1 MEFKY
6 STVVDPTTYKT
17 HGLCDGIPLRCHES
31 PELEEIET
39 LRCQEDWRD
48 WVGPLGF
55 YKGGL
60 GPRWNFMAIT
70 VPECLPERL
79 GVLGYANELAFLH
92 DDVTDVADYGDLHN
106 DDLKAAF
113 EEAASTGR
121 IEGSASGK
129 RAIQAHI
136 ANEMMKIHKQHAITT
151 LQAWAKFAELGSG
164 RQHTTHF
171 KTEKEYIEYRMIDI
185 GTMFWYGM
193 VTFGMGISIPEE
205 ELDMCHDLAN
215 TAYLNLGLTND
226 LYSWQKEY
234 ETAVAMGRDYVANII
249 GVLME
254 ERKISEEEAK
264 EVCREKIKV
273 TIVDFRKIVEDTKA
287 REDVSLDTKRYL
299 EALLYSLSGNLVWSI
314 DCPRYHR
321 WSSYNER
328 QLDWMK
334 DGIPKIYKNPP
345 KANGVSTATGNG
357 VHNGAEKTV
366 ANGNLNGNDTV
377 HAPVTNGSM
386 NGNGAAHAPVS
397 NGSTGLKNPF
407 SMEVDTDIVNVFA
420 RKEYKAINGLKL
432 HEGEKY
438 PSIGEFELNDDVAP
452 WKDPEIETKVIQ
464 APYDYISCLPS
475 KGIREQAIDALNVW
489 CRVPATKLDRIKLV
503 TNMLHNTSLMLDDLE
518 DGSNLR
524 RGKSST
530 HTIFGAGQTV
540 NAANYQIIRA
550 LEEVQ
555 KFGDAE
561 SILIFTEELKN
572 LYVGQSLDL
581 YWTNNVICPSVN
593 EYFRMVEHK
602 TGGLFR
608 LFGRLM
614 SLYSTNPVKADII
627 SLLNQFG
634 RYFQTRDD
642 YQNLTSPEYTKQKG
656 FCEDLDEGKF
666 SLPLIHLML
675 SAPSNSVVRN
685 IWTQRLVNNKASLAH
700 KQTILELMKKSGSLQ
715 FTVDALDLLQDKV
728 EKSIS
733 DLEAKFGV
741 ENFQLRL
748 ILEMLRK
755 N

>member
-1 MEFKY
+1 MEYKY
-6 STVVDPTTYKT
+6 STVVDPSTYET

-39 LRCQEDWRD
+39 LRCQENWRE

-92 DDVTDVADYGDLHN
+92 DDVTDVADYGDAHN

-113 EEAASTGR
+113 EQAANTGQ
-121 IEGSASGK
+121 IAESASGK

-151 LQAWAKFAELGSG
+151 LKAWAKFAELGSG

-171 KTEKEYIEYRMIDI
+171 RTEEEYIKYRMIDI

-193 VTFGMGISIPEE
+193 VTFGMGISVPEE
-205 ELDMCHDLAN
+205 ELEMCHSLAN
-215 TAYLNLGLTND
+215 IAYLNLGLTND

-234 ETAVAMGRDYVANII
+234 ETAVAMDRDYVANII

-254 ERKISEEEAK
+254 ERAISEAVAK
-264 EVCREKIKV
+264 EVCREKIKQ
-273 TIVDFRKIVEDTKA
+273 TIVDFRQIVEDTNA
-287 REDVSLDTKRYL
+287 REDVSVDTKRYL
-299 EALLYSLSGNLVWSI
+299 EGLLYSLSGNLVWSI

-334 DGIPKIYKNPP
+334 NGIPKTETPKAPQ
-345 KANGVSTATGNG
+345 KANGVSTTNGNG
-357 VHNGAEKTV
+357 HHHVQETPVPNGN
-366 ANGNLNGNDTV
+366 ANGNGL
-377 HAPVTNGSM
+377 ATNGSM
-386 NGNGAAHAPVS
+386 NGNGVAHAS
-397 NGSTGLKNPF
+397 HTNGSSVKDPF
-407 SMEVDTDIVNVFA
+407 SLDVDTDLVNVFA
-420 RKEYKAINGLKL
+420 RQEYKNISAPKL
-432 HEGEKY
+432 HEGENH
-438 PSIGEFELNDDVAP
+438 SSNGEVKLNGDSTA
-452 WKDPEIETKVIQ
+452 WKEPEEVETKLIE
-464 APYDYISCLPS
+464 APYEYISSLPS
-475 KGIREQAIDALNVW
+475 KGVREQAIDALNVW
-489 CRVPATKLDRIKLV
+489 CRVPAAKLDRIKLV
-503 TNMLHNTSLMLDDLE
+503 TNMLHNASLMLDDLE
-518 DGSNLR
+518 DGSDLR

-561 SILIFTEELKN
+561 SIIIFTEELKN
-572 LYVGQSLDL
+572 LYIGQSLDL

-593 EYFRMVEHK
+593 EYFRMVENK

-614 SLYSTNPVKADII
+614 SLHSTNPVKADLT

-666 SLPLIHLML
+666 SLPLIHLMH
-675 SAPSNSVVRN
+675 SAPSNAVVRN
-685 IWTQRLVNNKASLAH
+685 IWTQRLVHNMASVAH
-700 KQTILELMKKSGSLQ
+700 KHTILELMKTSGSLQ
-715 FTVDALDLLQDKV
+715 FTVDALEILNLKV
-728 EKSIS
+728 EKGIS
-733 DLEAKFGV
+733 DLEGRFGM

>member
-6 STVVDPTTYKT
+6 STVIDPTTYET
-17 HGLCDGIPLRCHES
+17 HSLCDGIDLRCHES

-39 LRCQEDWRD
+39 LRCQENWRE

-92 DDVTDVADYGDLHN
+92 DDITDVADYGDIHN

-121 IEGSASGK
+121 IEGSTSGK

-136 ANEMMKIHKQHAITT
+136 ANEMIKIHKEHAIAT
-151 LQAWAKFAELGSG
+151 LEAWAKFAELGSG
-164 RQHTTHF
+164 RQHTTNF
-171 KTEKEYIEYRMIDI
+171 KTEKEYIEYRMLDI

-193 VTFGMGISIPEE
+193 VTFGMGISIPKE
-205 ELDMCHDLAN
+205 ELEMCHELAS

-249 GVLME
+249 GVLMQ
-254 ERKISEEEAK
+254 ERKVSEEVAK
-264 EVCREKIKV
+264 EICREKIKV
-273 TIVDFRKIVEDTKA
+273 TIVDFRKIVADTNA
-287 REDVSLDTKRYL
+287 RDDVSLDTKRYL
-299 EALLYSLSGNLVWSI
+299 EGLLYSLSGNLVWSI

-334 DGIPKIYKNPP
+334 NGIPKSP
-345 KANGVSTATGNG
+345 KDLPKSNVVSNGTEKIVSNG
-357 VHNGAEKTV
+357 YV
-366 ANGNLNGNDTV
+366 
-377 HAPVTNGSM
+377 
-386 NGNGAAHAPVS
+386 NGNGAVHDSATSSDTNGNGTTHAPVS
-397 NGSTGLKNPF
+397 NGSNGSTSLKDPF
-407 SMEVDTDIVNVFA
+407 SLDVDTDLVNVFA
-420 RKEYKAINGLKL
+420 RKEYKAISAPKL
-432 HEGEKY
+432 HEREGY
-438 PSIGEFELNDDVAP
+438 PSAPSSGLNGDVIIQ
-452 WKDPEIETKVIQ
+452 KTSEIETTVIQ
-464 APYDYISCLPS
+464 APYDYISSLPS
-475 KGIREQAIDALNVW
+475 KGVRDQAIDALNVW
-489 CRVPATKLDRIKLV
+489 CRVPASKVDRIKLV
-503 TNMLHNTSLMLDDLE
+503 TNMLHNTSLMLDDME
-518 DGSNLR
+518 DGSSLR
-524 RGKSST
+524 RGKPST

-540 NAANYQIIRA
+540 NAANYQIIHA

-555 KFGDAE
+555 KLGDKE
-561 SILIFTEELKN
+561 SVLIFTEELKN
-572 LYVGQSLDL
+572 LYIGQSLDL
-581 YWTNNVICPSVN
+581 HWTTNVICPTVD
-593 EYFRMVEHK
+593 EYFHMVEHK

-608 LFGRLM
+608 LFGRLL
-614 SLYSTNPVKADII
+614 SLHSTNPVKADLT
-627 SLLNQFG
+627 SLLDNFG

-642 YQNLTSPEYTKQKG
+642 YSNLTSPEYTKQKG

-666 SLPLIHLML
+666 SLPVIHMML
-675 SAPSNSVVRN
+675 SAPSNTVIRN
-685 IWTQRLVNNKASLAH
+685 MWTRRLVNDRASLSH
-700 KQTILELMKKSGSLQ
+700 KQTILALMKKGGSLQ
-715 FTVDALDLLQDKV
+715 FTEDALDILHTQV

-733 DLEAKFGV
+733 DLEGKFGV
-741 ENFQLRL
+741 QNFQLRL
-748 ILEMLRK
+748 ILEILRK

>member
-6 STVVDPTTYKT
+6 STVIDPTTYET
-17 HGLCDGIPLRCHES
+17 HGLCDGIDLRCHES

-39 LRCQEDWRD
+39 LRCQENWRE

-92 DDVTDVADYGDLHN
+92 DDVTDVADYGDIHN

-121 IEGSASGK
+121 IEGSTSGK

-151 LQAWAKFAELGSG
+151 LEAWAKFAELGSG

-171 KTEKEYIEYRMIDI
+171 RTEKEYIEYRMIDI

-205 ELDMCHDLAN
+205 ELEMCHELAN
-215 TAYLNLGLTND
+215 IAYLNLGLTND

-254 ERKISEEEAK
+254 ERKVSEEEAK
-264 EVCREKIKV
+264 EICREKIKV
-273 TIVDFRKIVEDTKA
+273 TIVDFRKIVADTKV
-287 REDVSLDTKRYL
+287 RDDVSVDTKRYL
-299 EALLYSLSGNLVWSI
+299 EGLLYSLSGNLVWSI

-334 DGIPKIYKNPP
+334 NGIPNSPQDLP
-345 KANGVSTATGNG
+345 KSNGVSNG
-357 VHNGAEKTV
+357 L
-366 ANGNLNGNDTV
+366 ANGTEKIHSNGDV
-377 HAPVTNGSM
+377 
-386 NGNGAAHAPVS
+386 NGNGAVHLPATNGVTNGNGATHTSMS
-397 NGSTGLKNPF
+397 NGTNGTNGTTGLKDPF
-407 SMEVDTDIVNVFA
+407 SLDADTDLVNVFA
-420 RKEYKAINGLKL
+420 RKEYKAVSAPKL
-432 HEGEKY
+432 HEGEGY
-438 PSIGEFELNDDVAP
+438 PSAPKLGLNGDVTTQQS
-452 WKDPEIETKVIQ
+452 PEIETKVIQ
-464 APYDYISCLPS
+464 APYDYISSLPS
-475 KGIREQAIDALNVW
+475 KGVRDQAIDALNVW
-489 CRVPATKLDRIKLV
+489 
-503 TNMLHNTSLMLDDLE
+503 LDDME
-518 DGSNLR
+518 DGSTLR

-555 KFGDAE
+555 KLGDKE
-561 SILIFTEELKN
+561 SVLIFTEELKN
-572 LYVGQSLDL
+572 LYIGQSLDL
-581 YWTNNVICPSVN
+581 HWTNNLICPTVD

-608 LFGRLM
+608 LFGRLL
-614 SLYSTNPVKADII
+614 SLHSTNPVKADLTG
-627 SLLNQFG
+627 LLDNFG

-642 YQNLTSPEYTKQKG
+642 YSNLTSPEYTKQKG

-666 SLPLIHLML
+666 SLPVIHMML
-675 SAPSNSVVRN
+675 SAPSNTVIRN
-685 IWTQRLVNNKASLAH
+685 IWTRRLVNNQASLAH
-700 KQTILELMKKSGSLQ
+700 KQAILELLKKWGSLQ
-715 FTVDALDLLQDKV
+715 FTEDALDVLHAQV
-728 EKSIS
+728 QKSIS
-733 DLEAKFGV
+733 DLEDKFGAQ
-741 ENFQLRL
+741 NFQLRL
-748 ILEMLRK
+748 IVEMLRK

>member
-6 STVVDPTTYKT
+6 STVIDPTTYET
-17 HGLCDGIPLRCHES
+17 HGLCDGIDLRCHES

-39 LRCQEDWRD
+39 LRCQENWRE

-92 DDVTDVADYGDLHN
+92 DDIHN

-121 IEGSASGK
+121 IEGSTSGK

-151 LQAWAKFAELGSG
+151 LEAWAKFAELGSG

-171 KTEKEYIEYRMIDI
+171 KTEKEYIKYRMIDI

-193 VTFGMGISIPEE
+193 VTFGMGISVPEE
-205 ELDMCHDLAN
+205 ELEMCHELAN

-254 ERKISEEEAK
+254 ERKVSEEVAK
-264 EVCREKIKV
+264 EICREKIKV
-273 TIVDFRKIVEDTKA
+273 TIVDFRKIVADTKA
-287 REDVSLDTKRYL
+287 RDDVSVDTKRYL
-299 EALLYSLSGNLVWSI
+299 EGLLYSLSGNLVWSI

-334 DGIPKIYKNPP
+334 NGIPKSP
-345 KANGVSTATGNG
+345 KDLPKFNGVSNG
-357 VHNGAEKTV
+357 L
-366 ANGNLNGNDTV
+366 ANGTEKIVSNGHV
-377 HAPVTNGSM
+377 
-386 NGNGAAHAPVS
+386 NGNGAVHVPATNGVTNGNGATHTPVS
-397 NGSTGLKNPF
+397 NGTNGTTGLKDPF
-407 SMEVDTDIVNVFA
+407 SLDVDTDLVNVFA
-420 RKEYKAINGLKL
+420 RKEYKAISAPKL
-432 HEGEKY
+432 HEGEGY
-438 PSIGEFELNDDVAP
+438 PSALKLGPNGDVTIQ
-452 WKDPEIETKVIQ
+452 KSPEIETRVIQ
-464 APYDYISCLPS
+464 APYDYISSLPS
-475 KGIREQAIDALNVW
+475 KGVRDQAIDALNVW
-489 CRVPATKLDRIKLV
+489 CRVPAAKVDRIKLV
-503 TNMLHNTSLMLDDLE
+503 TNMLHNTSLMLDDME
-518 DGSNLR
+518 DGSTLR

-555 KFGDAE
+555 KLGDKE
-561 SILIFTEELKN
+561 SVMIFTEELKN
-572 LYVGQSLDL
+572 LYIGQSLDL
-581 YWTNNVICPSVN
+581 HWTNNVICPTVD

-608 LFGRLM
+608 LFGRLL
-614 SLYSTNPVKADII
+614 SLHSTNPVKADLT
-627 SLLNQFG
+627 SLLDNFG
-634 RYFQTRDD
+634 RYYQTRDD
-642 YQNLTSPEYTKQKG
+642 YSNLTSPEYTTQKG

-666 SLPLIHLML
+666 SLPVIHMML
-675 SAPSNSVVRN
+675 SAPSNTVIRN
-685 IWTQRLVNNKASLAH
+685 IWTRRLVNTQASLSH
-700 KQTILELMKKSGSLQ
+700 KQAILELMKKGGSLQ
-715 FTVDALDLLQDKV
+715 FTEDALDVLHAQV
-728 EKSIS
+728 EKNIS
-733 DLEAKFGV
+733 DLEGKFGAQ
-741 ENFQLRL
+741 NFQLRL